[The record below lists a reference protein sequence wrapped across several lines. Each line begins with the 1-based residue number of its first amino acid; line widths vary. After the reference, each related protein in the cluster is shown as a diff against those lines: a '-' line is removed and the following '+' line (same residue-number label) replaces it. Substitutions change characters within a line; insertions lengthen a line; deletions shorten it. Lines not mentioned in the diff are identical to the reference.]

1 MHARVSVKRLPP
13 LDSPAVRA
21 LACLNVVAIPPGA
34 AHSRYPGQP
43 DMSLSL
49 VLVLL
54 SLLLPLLIGVAAVR
68 GVRRRAM

>member
-1 MHARVSVKRLPP
+1 MQCGVSVKRLPP
-13 LDSPAVRA
+13 LDSAAVRA
-21 LACLNVVAIPPGA
+21 LASLNVALPCGA
-34 AHSRYPGQP
+34 LHFPHSGQP

-68 GVRRRAM
+68 GVPRRAM